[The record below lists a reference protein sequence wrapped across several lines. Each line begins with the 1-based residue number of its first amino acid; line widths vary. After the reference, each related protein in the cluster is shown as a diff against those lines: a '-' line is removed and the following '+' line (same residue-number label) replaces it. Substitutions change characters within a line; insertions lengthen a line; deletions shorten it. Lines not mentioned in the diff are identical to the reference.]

1 MRRCG
6 ALREETGENDWY
18 HYFGSSTVH
27 VVCSDGAY
35 VYGIDFDAAPE
46 DSQAGEPAEDPGR
59 LEQDP

>member
-6 ALREETGENDWY
+6 ALREETGDDWY
-18 HYFGSSTVH
+18 RYFGCSTVH
-27 VVCSDGAY
+27 AVRSDGAY
-35 VYGIDFDAAPE
+35 VYGIDLNAAPE